1 MGQTL
6 KEKAIPSRFRIGQ
19 PNDRGPKG
27 ANLNGPFSMKVEELL
42 LCLITGSWQSYGSLR
57 WQEVRG
63 FTMRECD
70 SIYPSQE
77 VWLITMPIRLGG
89 TVCTFSRCR
98 VRLVGVTLTSRSVA
112 SDRNPGPRGPLGNRK
127 KVLAQSKFV
136 TV

>member
-6 KEKAIPSRFRIGQ
+6 KEKAILSRFRIGQ

-63 FTMRECD
+63 FTMTRMWFDISQPRSLVDHDAD
-70 SIYPSQE
+70 ST
-77 VWLITMPIRLGG
+77 W
-89 TVCTFSRCR
+89 
-98 VRLVGVTLTSRSVA
+98 
-112 SDRNPGPRGPLGNRK
+112 GNSLYFQPVSSETGWRYID
-127 KVLAQSKFV
+127 QSLSSIW
-136 TV
+136 